1 MTTST
6 NQRSNNPFLLQVKED
21 QRSYSVK
28 SQPAALLSSAHKSAG
43 LSNQRKAGADRDES
57 MLNYSESGTSSNLVR
72 AANVPEMG
80 MLNV

>member
-1 MTTST
+1 MTTSK
-6 NQRSNNPFLLQVKED
+6 NQSNNPFLLQVKED

-28 SQPAALLSSAHKSAG
+28 STPAALLSSAHKSGG

-72 AANVPEMG
+72 ATNAAEMN
-80 MLNV
+80 MIYA